1 MILITGAT
9 GHFGRLTIKYLLEKS
24 VRKSEIT
31 ALVRTQESANSFKEM
46 GINYVIGDYND
57 YTSLINA
64 FSGIEKLLFISGNDI
79 INRTTQHQNVVNAAK
94 EAGVKYIVY
103 TSFQRKNETETSPLW
118 IVAQSHIQTEKWIKE
133 SGIDYTILKNNL
145 YLDFLPG
152 FIGENV
158 LESNTIFVPAE
169 NGKLS
174 AVLRED
180 MAEAVSN
187 ILSTE
192 NFKEKE
198 YDFTNSKA
206 ITYQEIAYVISGVTG
221 KKINYI
227 SPSADEYAKTL
238 SQFGLPEEVIGI
250 FSSFAVA
257 QAQNE
262 LDKESSDLEEL
273 LGRKPLSIQEY
284 LTQLYS
290 EKK

>member
-9 GHFGRLTIKYLLEKS
+9 GHFGRLTIKHLLEKGVS
-24 VRKSEIT
+24 KSEIT

-64 FSGIEKLLFISGNDI
+64 FSGIKKLLFISGNDI
-79 INRTTQHQNVVNAAK
+79 INRTSQHQNVVNAAK
-94 EAGVKYIVY
+94 EASVKYIVY

-133 SGIDYTILKNNL
+133 SGIAYTILKNNL

-206 ITYQEIAYVISGVTG
+206 ITYQEIADVISGVTG

>member
-9 GHFGRLTIKYLLEKS
+9 GHFGRLTIKYLLEKG
-24 VRKSEIT
+24 VPKTEIT

-133 SGIDYTILKNNL
+133 SGIAYTILKNNL

-158 LESNTIFVPAE
+158 LENNTIFVPAE

-206 ITYQEIAYVISGVTG
+206 ITYQEIADVISEVTG

-227 SPSADEYAKTL
+227 SPTAEEYAKTL

-273 LGRKPLSIQEY
+273 LGRKPLSIQQFLED
-284 LTQLYS
+284 LFTP
-290 EKK
+290 KN